1 MPQGYVMTEL
11 NFDRLPPALPA
22 FGKVVMSRP
31 SKQVVLKEPLI
42 ATADNAKP
50 KPLMVAAY
58 RKVCGG
64 AKSEFLPVCY
74 PQVMAFP
81 LHLHLMGHPEFPL
94 AAMGMVHVANRIE
107 QKQPL
112 RVDGSYDV
120 SVQIE
125 EIRETPRGYEFDLV
139 TEFASAQGEVVWRA
153 ISTILSRRSEAKD
166 AGGKPEKKA
175 PPPAEPSSLPELA
188 QWSLKGNL
196 GRRYALVSG
205 DVNPIHLTAPT
216 ARLLGFKRA
225 IIHGMW
231 TLARTAATLPVS
243 VESPGVLEVEFKT
256 PLFLPGVAKL
266 HGQEEDDRFVFE
278 VKDAKTHKPI
288 LAGSWSKGD

>member
-1 MPQGYVMTEL
+1 MTEL

-22 FGKVVMSRP
+22 FGKVAMSRP
-31 SKQVVLKEPLI
+31 SKQVELKEPLI
-42 ATADNAKP
+42 ATADNARP
-50 KPLMVAAY
+50 KPLMVNAY

-64 AKSEFLPVCY
+64 TKSEFLPICY

-107 QKQPL
+107 QKQAL

-125 EIRETPRGYEFDLV
+125 EIRQTARGYEFDLV
-139 TEFASAQGEVVWRA
+139 TEFASPQGEVVWRA
-153 ISTILSRRSEAKD
+153 ISTILSRRSEKKD
-166 AGGKPEKKA
+166 GEQKKEKKT
-175 PPPAEPSSLPELA
+175 PPPAEPSQLPELA
-188 QWSLKGNL
+188 HWSLKGNL

-231 TLARTAATLPVS
+231 TLARTAATLPVA
-243 VESPGVLEVEFKT
+243 VESPGVLDVEFKT
-256 PLFLPGVAKL
+256 PLFLPGAAKL
-266 HGQEEDDRFVFE
+266 HGQEEKERFVFE

-288 LAGSWSKGD
+288 LAGSWVKGD